1 MLKDIQDGPAAQVEY
16 SLQLCCELLHPPP
29 CLKRQSVLR
38 IADKYIPDIADK
50 YIPDI
55 ADKYMPHIADKYIL
69 GRSRSDASLCHQLL
83 IGCIAQVSYYHLNT
97 VSKSGQLSYD

>member
-29 CLKRQSVLR
+29 CLKRQSVLQ

-50 YIPDI
+50 HIPDI
-55 ADKYMPHIADKYIL
+55 ADKYICRIL
-69 GRSRSDASLCHQLL
+69 QR
-83 IGCIAQVSYYHLNT
+83 
-97 VSKSGQLSYD
+97 